1 MSNKGKTRSR
11 LPFIK
16 QTVDEIYEHLIQQPD
31 GITMSVRKERGLMYA
46 RIMSKLVGRGIIEKQ
61 MFGRGKEGC
70 RYRWVATMA
79 PTKVLYGS
87 IAQELADEDR
97 AHRDSYKKKHAA
109 KNKETPAVQPEEEK
123 TPVNQSDPSLIE
135 IAQSIGTADSQAQ
148 DAGSIDA
155 VLSRYTIEEIWG
167 YMKRHGC
174 YIRDGVLT
182 YTRTTY
188 LF

>member
-16 QTVDEIYEHLIQQPD
+16 QTVDEIYEHLIQHPD
-31 GITMSVRKERGLMYA
+31 GITMSVRKERGLMGA
-46 RIMSKLVGRGIIEKQ
+46 RIVSKLVGRGIIEKQ
-61 MFGRGKEGC
+61 MLGRGKEGC

-87 IAQELADEDR
+87 IAQQLSDEDR
-97 AHRDSYKKKHAA
+97 MYMEQFKKKRAT

-148 DAGSIDA
+148 DAGSIDD

-167 YMKRHGC
+167 YMKRQGVIIH
-174 YIRDGVLT
+174 DGLPA
-182 YTRTTY
+182 YTKTVY
-188 LF
+188 LL